1 MIKYLQ
7 WTGFADSICLGWG
20 EVVFDKGGF
29 VPEKDRFERSL
40 GAGWCAVYQHVKN
53 RSTTPKEIN
62 DKIVKTLTK
71 NLRDRRGVPGFQA
84 MMSVISAPLGFPFS
98 ESVDAI
104 DQIVGGGSGHR
115 HTKVA
120 AKEAKSLLVR
130 RLASEVTLEPQNL
143 SHRFATKVCYALV
156 EHYFFAR
163 ALPKLIAEGRFVD
176 RNEAFEWQGRIER
189 NIQDSIGKI
198 AVKLLQQTDGKG
210 LRAPRRTALKMSTS
224 DLLAEQ
230 LI

>member
-1 MIKYLQ
+1 MVI
-7 WTGFADSICLGWG
+7 
-20 EVVFDKGGF
+20 DKGGY

-53 RSTTPKEIN
+53 RSITPEEIN

-71 NLRDRRGVPGFQA
+71 YLRDSSGVPGFQA
-84 MMSVISAPLGFPFS
+84 MMGVIAAPPGSSLS
-98 ESVDAI
+98 ESFVAI
-104 DQIVGGGSGHR
+104 DQIVGGESGHR

-130 RLASEVTLEPQNL
+130 RLASGGTLEPQDL
-143 SHRFATKVCYALV
+143 SHRFAAKVCFALV

-163 ALPKLIAEGRFVD
+163 VCPKLTADGRFVD
-176 RNEAFEWQGRIER
+176 HNEACVWQEQVER
-189 NIQDSIGKI
+189 DIQASIGKI
-198 AVKLLQQTDGKG
+198 AGQLLQQTDGKG
-210 LRAPRRTALKMSTS
+210 LRAPRRTAPKMSTS